1 MNLLKRQDVRFPDF
15 VQPTVAEL
23 SGIEPGS
30 LVQVSRRSRR
40 FWIEV
45 VAVMNEEIKG
55 LVDSMDI
62 TGLEYGTQITLKKEN
77 VLMVFY
83 T

>member
-62 TGLEYGTQITLKKEN
+62 TGLEYGTQITLKKGECFN
-77 VLMVFY
+77 GFY